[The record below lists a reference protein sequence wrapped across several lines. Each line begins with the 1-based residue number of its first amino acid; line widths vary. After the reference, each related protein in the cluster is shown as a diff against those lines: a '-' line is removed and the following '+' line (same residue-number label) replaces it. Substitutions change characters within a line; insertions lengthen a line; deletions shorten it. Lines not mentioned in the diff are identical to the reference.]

1 MKNNLFKILIIF
13 GIILMTSILFFLFLK
28 PNEQSRLEVS
38 FLDVGQG
45 DSTLIRTPFGQNILI
60 DGGPDDSVVYGLSQ
74 ELPWWDRTIDLVIL
88 THPHDDHVFGLI
100 DVLERYRV
108 KKVLYTGA
116 LHSSPGYIA
125 WLELIRDK
133 KIPLAIIRGQQRINL
148 GDGCYLDILYPNE
161 DFVNK
166 EVEEL
171 NNTSIVTKLVYGE
184 TSFLFTGDAEAELE
198 NKLLELGID
207 ISANVLKVAH
217 HGSDTSSR
225 ADFLVAVD
233 SDIAVI
239 SVSSDN
245 DFGHP
250 SGRAL
255 KRLERSGA
263 KVYRTDKDGLIK
275 FKSNGMRIYK

>member
-1 MKNNLFKILIIF
+1 
-13 GIILMTSILFFLFLK
+13 MTSILFFLFLK